1 MFTYE
6 KEIDDEL
13 SESIFNDY
21 ELLCSMYQDDI
32 KEIIYNKEELK
43 FLLRLNYS
51 LNLENTEII
60 NTINLIKLK
69 SLNLE
74 GSELKIPYW
83 IQFNY
88 DKNKK
93 KLIYKFFILW
103 IKDNIDLINQIKTQ
117 LDSIEETFIYNT
129 IELLKD
135 NIDDTLNNSN
145 IIMFLSEIKFQNLND
160 LSLENALF
168 TITKANSD
176 CPDFLYEE
184 KKENNNKMQNIKK
197 NEETDEKNIN
207 KNNKNVELTEYEM
220 FFAKGGIKSEI
231 LPEKDYVFQSHG
243 IKVKNM
249 EEVNLYKSYLLS
261 NNKIKKATRNVFA
274 FRFLDDKSNTFIE
287 DYDDDGEHYA
297 GTRILGF
304 LQKVKIY
311 NILILVS
318 RFNGDLHLK
327 QHSTKYLKIAEI
339 FLKDNKNLFLFEK

>member
-1 MFTYE
+1 MFSHE
-6 KEIDDEL
+6 KEIEEEL

-32 KEIIYNKEELK
+32 KEIINNKEELN
-43 FLLRLNYS
+43 FLLRINYS

-60 NTINLIKLK
+60 NTIKYIKLK
-69 SLNLE
+69 GLNIE
-74 GSELKIPYW
+74 NSELKIPYW

-88 DKNKK
+88 DKNEK
-93 KLIYKFFILW
+93 KLEYKFFIFW
-103 IKDNIDLINQIKTQ
+103 IKENTDLINQIKTQ
-117 LDSIEETFIYNT
+117 LDSIEEPFIYNA
-129 IELLKD
+129 IELIKENL
-135 NIDDTLNNSN
+135 DDTLNDSN
-145 IIMFLSEIKFQNLND
+145 IVIFLNEIKFQNSNN
-160 LSLENALF
+160 LSIENALF

-184 KKENNNKMQNIKK
+184 KEESYDKEQKVKKYEENNDKNINENNKMQ
-197 NEETDEKNIN
+197 
-207 KNNKNVELTEYEM
+207 LTEYEM
-220 FFAKGGIKSEI
+220 FFEKGGIKSEI

-243 IKVKNM
+243 INVKNM

-274 FRFLDDKSNTFIE
+274 FRFLDDKSNTIIE

-304 LQKVKIY
+304 LQKMKIY

-318 RFNGDLHLK
+318 RFNGALHLK
-327 QHSTKYLKIAEI
+327 QHSTKYLTIAEI
-339 FLKDNKNLFLFEK
+339 LLKDNKNLFSFKK